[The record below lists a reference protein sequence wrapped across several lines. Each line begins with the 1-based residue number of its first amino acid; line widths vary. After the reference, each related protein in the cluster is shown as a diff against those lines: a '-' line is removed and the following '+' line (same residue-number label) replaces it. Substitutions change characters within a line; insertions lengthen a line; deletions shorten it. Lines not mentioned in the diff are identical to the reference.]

1 MNNSNGHEKGFV
13 IGEDWSGQ
21 YTIFAPA
28 GTNFFYGAL
37 AYKRAGD
44 AGATTRLFSKK
55 EDMEQFI
62 DFLDLDEV
70 DNLEYD
76 YE

>member
-1 MNNSNGHEKGFV
+1 MDSSNGHEKGFI
-13 IGEDWSGQ
+13 IGEDWSAH

-28 GTNFFYGAL
+28 TTAFFYGAL
-37 AYKRAGD
+37 AYRRAGD
-44 AGATTRLFSKK
+44 VGATTRLFSKK

-70 DNLEYD
+70 DDLEHD